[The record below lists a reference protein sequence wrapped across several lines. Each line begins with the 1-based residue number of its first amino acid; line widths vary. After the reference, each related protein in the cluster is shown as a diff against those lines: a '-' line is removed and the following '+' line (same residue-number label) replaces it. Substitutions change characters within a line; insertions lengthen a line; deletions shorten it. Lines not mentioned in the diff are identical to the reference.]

1 MDRYLLEQ
9 LNRDMGFYLRATE
22 TLAVVHSP
30 YQKIEIFE
38 SDAFGRGMY
47 IDGCFM
53 TSERDEFFYHENI
66 IHIAGITHPNP
77 QSALIVGGGDG
88 GAAEELLK
96 YPGMKRVVLAELDEQ
111 VVSLARQYL
120 PQIHR
125 GVFDDPRLDVRFTD
139 GKAFIESGDECFD
152 LIVLDLTDPF
162 GPARA
167 LYTAEFYASCK
178 RVLNPGGAVSLHL
191 GSPIHRPRTMN
202 RIIKSLQCAFSIVR
216 PYLVTVPLYGT
227 CWAMACA
234 SDTLDPVL
242 LGEAA
247 VDVRI
252 AARGLSHLQ
261 FYNGAIHRAV
271 FALPNFVR
279 DLLACDD
286 TPISMDETLDEVPD
300 LAQLP
305 PLALTVS

>member
-22 TLAVVHSP
+22 TLAVVQSP
-30 YQKIEIFE
+30 YQKIEIFD

-66 IHIAGITHPNP
+66 IHIAGISHSNP
-77 QSALIVGGGDG
+77 ESALIVGGGDG

-96 YPGMKRVVLAELDEQ
+96 YPSMKRVVLAELDEQ

-125 GVFDDPRLDVRFTD
+125 GALDDPRLDVRFID
-139 GKAFIESGDECFD
+139 GKAFIESESERFD

-162 GPARA
+162 GPAQP

-178 RVLNPGGAVSLHL
+178 RALNPGGALSLHL
-191 GSPIHRPRTMN
+191 ESPIHRPRTMN
-202 RIIKSLQCAFSIVR
+202 RIVKSLQCAFAIAR
-216 PYLVTVPLYGT
+216 PYLVPIPLYGT

-234 SDTLDPVL
+234 SDTLDPASL
-242 LGEAA
+242 SEAA
-247 VDVRI
+247 VDERI
-252 AARGLSHLQ
+252 AARKLSHLQ
-261 FYNGAIHRAV
+261 FYNGATHCAA

-286 TPISMDETLDEVPD
+286 APITLGETLDEVPD
-300 LAQLP
+300 PAQLQQ
-305 PLALTVS
+305 LALTC